1 MLGKI
6 IKYEWKSTYK
16 LCGMMILA
24 IAGVTLLGVL
34 GFILP
39 FRLLMEDSSAFSD
52 SMTGAVWTMIMVMSL
67 MIYIVMLV
75 GVSYGMMIY
84 QGVHFYKTMYSDE
97 GYLTQTLPVTPR
109 QLLVGKTFMAGIW
122 QLLVGVSVMLSV
134 FILIA
139 AMFMSLLDG
148 SVWRELAEMQ
158 DEMQD
163 AIQELYPDIGF
174 QIIHTGLSFILA
186 VLIAPFSSMLVLF
199 GALTIGQLS
208 RKYKALMGILAYFGA
223 MAVNMVVNYIVQF
236 ILAFREILFHL
247 DNPTG
252 MNDLASNYDGT
263 LIVSLIMG
271 VGMYLIAH
279 HILTKKLN
287 MD

>member
-6 IKYEWKSTYK
+6 IKYEWKSTCK

-39 FRLLMEDSSAFSD
+39 FRLLMEDSGAFSD

-84 QGVHFYKTMYSDE
+84 QGVHFYKTMYADE

-148 SVWRELAEMQ
+148 SIWRELAEMQ
-158 DEMQD
+158 DEIQD

-247 DNPTG
+247 DNPSG

-263 LIVSLIMG
+263 LIVNLIMG

-279 HILTKKLN
+279 HILAKKLN